1 MFNSILYQAILE
13 SSSSLTEIVAAFIR
27 LNVDRSLRYF
37 RKLQDI
43 PQIIEWFSNSISYIT
58 YHIHTSYITICLKSH
73 SFLLPSLAAYKSRVQ
88 QTIRSLSLFMKGTVF
103 SIAIRTVNAAYTVDK
118 ALDELNLIR
127 YNETIHRYG
136 LITTTLGL
144 QLTIET
150 RHFHKGT
157 MSVKCLASLSPM
169 FWKSDKETVLQ
180 RRQRPGLIDNREAM
194 LLGFSGEYLIAPSL
208 DQRKPNISFSI
219 NANVVFNNGPYIQ
232 ISLAAVE

>member
-1 MFNSILYQAILE
+1 MANYWKSINL
-13 SSSSLTEIVAAFIR
+13 SSSLRSPRFIT
-27 LNVDRSLRYF
+27 LHENCSKKWQLAKV
-37 RKLQDI
+37 
-43 PQIIEWFSNSISYIT
+43 EN
-58 YHIHTSYITICLKSH
+58 YHETS
-73 SFLLPSLAAYKSRVQ
+73 R
-88 QTIRSLSLFMKGTVF
+88 
-103 SIAIRTVNAAYTVDK
+103 

-194 LLGFSGEYLIAPSL
+194 LLAFSGEYLIAPSL

-232 ISLAAVE
+232 ISLAAVDLRVREKLRYEVTRKFVDDAIVKQLRG